1 MTTKI
6 SLCMIAKDEEQT
18 IGRCLQSV
26 SGVVDEIIVVDTGS
40 SDKTCQIAQ
49 AFGAKVQSFNWNNNF
64 SDARN
69 VSLNLATGEWIL
81 FLDADEKLAKE
92 SREILRKAVLNS
104 EVDGYFM
111 KIVNLSGDDS
121 TPETSADM
129 VFRLFRNKP
138 NFRFRGVVHEQIC
151 DVIIEQTGQSQ
162 FLFSE
167 ELVIYHD
174 GYLNS
179 HLKAK
184 DKKRR
189 NLILIEKELHDK
201 PDDCLVQFYH
211 AVELYRMGENLSA
224 AEEFEKVSTMI
235 NPAEILYGPKLM
247 RYIVQT
253 YYAANKVPEA
263 LNAVQR
269 GLALFPCYAD
279 LYFLGGQLYFQLKEY
294 GLAYEYFKK
303 ALQAP
308 DLPVHYAS
316 FSGIKGFRSCYYLGL
331 IAEKFCNEE
340 EALRYYIDSL
350 RDNGR
355 FLTALDSILGIL
367 QPRINPDYTQYAIDK
382 ICDISLPQAKL
393 MVGQLLFKHAAYG
406 LALEYFEKVPDSFFT
421 SELLLCKAIC
431 LIHQQR
437 SLEAI
442 NILEAIDGGE
452 KFNPFAKMNKLLC
465 FWLAG
470 NKQKILEMG
479 EELLTL
485 GLTKDH
491 AAVVKLLQNTDVGQP
506 VSLGSEGMAL
516 VLDILKRAFDLGQL
530 NLCTLLL
537 SSISPESL
545 LDYYLPLGE
554 LFYQYGHT
562 ELAEQYLCQH
572 LQENSDSTT
581 AYFLLAEIKQG
592 QGGYLEAIDYYR
604 KALQSDPKEPKYYIK
619 LMKLYEK
626 IGSEVLKQ
634 AAERYPELG
643 VKHDNNDKSCDD
655 CT

>member
-40 SDKTCQIAQ
+40 NDKTCQIAQ
-49 AFGAKVQSFNWNNNF
+49 SFGANVQSFIWNNNF

-69 VSLNLATGEWIL
+69 ASLDLATGEWIL
-81 FLDADEKLAKE
+81 FLDADEELARESKE
-92 SREILRKAVLNS
+92 VLRKVILNS

-111 KIVNLSGDDS
+111 KIINLSGDDS

-151 DVIIEQTGQSQ
+151 DVIIERTGQSQ

-224 AEEFEKVSTMI
+224 AEEFEKVSTLV
-235 NPAEILYGPKLM
+235 NPVEIIYGPKLM

-253 YYAANKVPEA
+253 YYAAHKVPKA
-263 LNAVQR
+263 LSSVER
-269 GLALFPCYAD
+269 GLALFPNYAD

-308 DLPVHYAS
+308 DLPAHYAS
-316 FSGIKGFRSCYYLGL
+316 FAGIKGFRSCYYLGL

-350 RDNGR
+350 RDNSR
-355 FLTALDSILGIL
+355 FVTALDNIIGIL
-367 QPRINPDYTQYAIDK
+367 QPRLNPDYTKYAIDK

-393 MVGQLLFKHAAYG
+393 LVGQLLFKHTAYG
-406 LALEYFEKVPDSFFT
+406 LALEYFEEVPDLFFT

-431 LIHQQR
+431 LIQQQR
-437 SLEAI
+437 SLAGL
-442 NILEAIDGGE
+442 NILEAMDGGE
-452 KFNPFAKMNKLLC
+452 KVNSYVKTNKLLC

-470 NKQKILEMG
+470 NKQKLWEMG
-479 EELLTL
+479 EELLTFRM
-485 GLTKDH
+485 TKDH
-491 AAVVKLLQNTDVGQP
+491 ATVVKLLQNTDVRQP
-506 VSLGSEGMAL
+506 VLLGSEGMAL
-516 VLDILKRAFDLGQL
+516 VLDILKRAFDQEKFQLGSS
-530 NLCTLLL
+530 LL
-537 SSISPESL
+537 SGICSQSL
-545 LDYYLPLGE
+545 CDYYLTLGE
-554 LFYQYGHT
+554 LFYQYGQVG
-562 ELAEQYLCQH
+562 LAEQYLHQH
-572 LQENSDSTT
+572 LQKNSSSTV

-626 IGSEVLKQ
+626 ISLEVLKQ
-634 AAERYPELG
+634 AAERYPDFTIFGTLLKKVGDE
-643 VKHDNNDKSCDD
+643 
-655 CT
+655 T